1 MMMVMMLISYDD
13 GDDAAAAD
21 DDDDDDADDDDVS
34 CISLIV
40 IPTHLGKLIRAPSCN
55 FDLLCSSLIR
65 FAEDVFGDNDDDD
78 DDINDLFSHK
88 SVLPPLLFAFLI
100 KLETTEIYSNTKT
113 QQKINT
119 FTNPNQNP
127 YIVAAGESNLGK

>member
-113 QQKINT
+113 K
-119 FTNPNQNP
+119 
-127 YIVAAGESNLGK
+127 

>member
-1 MMMVMMLISYDD
+1 MVMMLMSNEE
-13 GDDAAAAD
+13 DDAAAYDDADAD

-65 FAEDVFGDNDDDD
+65 FAEDVFGDNDVDNDSD
-78 DDINDLFSHK
+78 DLFSYPFCHR
-88 SVLPPLLFAFLI
+88 S
-100 KLETTEIYSNTKT
+100 YSL
-113 QQKINT
+113 
-119 FTNPNQNP
+119 
-127 YIVAAGESNLGK
+127 S

>member
-1 MMMVMMLISYDD
+1 MVMMLMSNEE
-13 GDDAAAAD
+13 DDAAAYDDADAD

-100 KLETTEIYSNTKT
+100 KLEKTEIYSNTKT
-113 QQKINT
+113 Q
-119 FTNPNQNP
+119 
-127 YIVAAGESNLGK
+127 